1 MTDYKLVSMELL
13 RSWHERINTVAVET
27 AFGVADEME
36 AILESAPQPA
46 VQGEPVGYCEDT
58 TLSLAERTFSTEVGE
73 HLAEDVIQYARRL
86 HDLYATPQP
95 TEHHPLSHDWD
106 DQDKCRRCGDRD
118 WYAAVTCTPKQ
129 QTEPDAPG
137 LVEAMRQYRHND
149 GSGVVFGYDLETTQ
163 RVVAALVE
171 ALERFIRAWTDCQ
184 QQPVHAEEFE
194 ILTDICED
202 SMKLLA
208 AYHKGEES

>member
-13 RSWHERINTVAVET
+13 RSWHERINTIAVET

-46 VQGEPVGYCEDT
+46 VQGEPVGFCEDT
-58 TLSLAERTFSTEVGE
+58 ALSLAERTFSTEVGE

-118 WYAAVTCTPKQ
+118 WYAAATCTPKQ

-149 GSGVVFGYDLETTQ
+149 GSGVVFGYDLEITQ
-163 RVVAALVE
+163 RVVAGLVE
-171 ALERFIRAWTDCQ
+171 VLE
-184 QQPVHAEEFE
+184 E
-194 ILTDICED
+194 LTDLMED
-202 SMKLLA
+202 TRQGEYTPDSFTTQPARIVLA
-208 AYHKGEES
+208 THRKGGDV